1 MRHERRQDRRG
12 SGRPEDSDDDGMIL
26 ATWLGV
32 SSLEP
37 TDARM
42 PEPTPASPSDPSRE
56 MRATRLQ
63 SLPRRTYGFRVLGM
77 SLAALPLIAVMR
89 ELDSSWPAWAWMVFG
104 CFVWPHLAYLLAR
117 RSRDPFRAELA
128 NFVADSFFA
137 GSWVPLMHFN
147 LLPSVVL
154 VTVVTADKINSGIR
168 GLWLRSLPAVVL
180 AILVGGVVTG
190 FAFQPHSSFVVV
202 AASLPILVIHTLAV
216 SLSSYQLVR
225 RVQQQN
231 LQLEAV
237 NQRDALTGLDS
248 RGHWEEQSLALLR
261 RHQASAEPAT
271 LMLIDADR
279 FKGINDR
286 YGHGVGDDVLRA
298 IADLLRRELKG
309 QGHAGR
315 LGGDEFVVTLAGDL
329 AQARSLA
336 ERLRTAVETLRF
348 ARAAGLQGSVSIG
361 LAAAPEAPLGLRE
374 WIEAADRALY
384 RAKHE
389 GRNRTA
395 GSDALPSAGR

>member
-1 MRHERRQDRRG
+1 MMRDRRRHRRG
-12 SGRPEDSDDDGMIL
+12 TGQADDGGDDGTIL
-26 ATWLGV
+26 ATWLG
-32 SSLEP
+32 SGSFEP
-37 TDARM
+37 PDARM
-42 PEPTPASPSDPSRE
+42 PESMPATPSDPSCE

-89 ELDSSWPAWAWMVFG
+89 ELQSPWPAWAWMVFG
-104 CFVWPHLAYLLAR
+104 CFLWPHLAYLLAR
-117 RSRDPFRAELA
+117 RSRDPFRAELG
-128 NFVADSFFA
+128 NFVVDSFFA

-168 GLWLRSLPAVVL
+168 GLWLRSLPAVAL
-180 AILVGGVVTG
+180 AILVGGLITG
-190 FAFQPHSSFVVV
+190 FAFEPRSSFVVV

-231 LQLEAV
+231 LQLEAL

-248 RGHWEEQSLALLR
+248 RSHWEEQSLALLR

-315 LGGDEFVVTLAGDL
+315 LGGDEFVVTLPGDL
-329 AQARSLA
+329 AQARQLA
-336 ERLRTAVETLRF
+336 ERLRGAVQRLRF
-348 ARAAGLQGSVSIG
+348 AHAAGLQGSVSIG
-361 LAAAPEAPLGLRE
+361 LAVTPEAPLGLRE

-395 GSDALPSAGR
+395 DSDALPTSGP